1 VTGLEP
7 SLLLDRVTV
16 AGVERA
22 VVRRDGTVA
31 NPILRLEGIDTRDAI
46 VALRGEPLLV
56 DRVEAPPLEEDE
68 YYAADLVGCAVVDGE
83 RPVGEVDR
91 VIAYPSCEVLVV
103 GPLLIPIIDDAVRSI
118 DLGGRV
124 IDVSLEFLGEG

>member
-1 VTGLEP
+1 VTGVEP
-7 SLLLDRVTV
+7 SLLLERVTL

-22 VVRRDGTVA
+22 VVRRDGTAA
-31 NPILRLEGIDTRDAI
+31 NPILRLEGIDSRDAI

-68 YYAADLVGCAVVDGE
+68 YYAADLVGCAVVDGG
-83 RPVGEVDR
+83 RPVGEVER

-103 GPLLIPIIDDAVRSI
+103 GSLLIPIIDDAVRSI
-118 DLGGRV
+118 DLDGRV
-124 IDVSLEFLGEG
+124 IEVSLEFLGEG